1 MKKLIALVFLIMLIP
16 VCASAQSSMTD
27 DQVLEFVVEEHE
39 KGTSQQ
45 QIVTKLIQRG
55 VNIQQIRRVR
65 SNTRNR

>member
-65 SNTRNR
+65 SMQC